1 MTDFSQL
8 VYKRGVALG
17 QWPHGNEGE
26 VCEVHA
32 VSEEQKRAAVG
43 PHILASTRETVIGQV
58 KIIITTTS
66 AAKLITHLVE
76 FWGKLV

>member
-1 MTDFSQL
+1 MTDFSKL

-17 QWPHGNEGE
+17 QCPHGNEGE
-26 VCEVHA
+26 VCEVHV

-43 PHILASTRETVIGQV
+43 LHILASTRETVIGQV
-58 KIIITTTS
+58 KIITTTS

>member
-17 QWPHGNEGE
+17 QCPHGNEGE
-26 VCEVHA
+26 VCKVHT

-43 PHILASTRETVIGQV
+43 LHILATTRETVIGQV
-58 KIIITTTS
+58 KIITTTS